1 MCANPKSVHYNTSCL
16 RKVACCSLKLVCTII
31 AKLHAHVQVL
41 NYCQAFDNKK
51 TCTNFK
57 IVMFL
62 SYYLMS
68 QRDIEKCHKWV
79 HTVTVAVPDKYQF
92 WKILLILLLIQML
105 SFFKK
110 THQQRKYFLYVKPLP
125 PLVLLKIVK
134 AETKDATTGK
144 VCDKDVPKILLEYIF
159 RTLWL

>member
-16 RKVACCSLKLVCTII
+16 RKVACCSLKLACTII
-31 AKLHAHVQVL
+31 VKPYAHVQVS
-41 NYCQAFDNKK
+41 NYCQVSNNKT
-51 TCTNFK
+51 TCTNPK
-57 IVMFL
+57 TVMFL

-125 PLVLLKIVK
+125 PLLLLKNIK
-134 AETKDATTGK
+134 AETKDATAGK
-144 VCDKDVPKILLEYIF
+144 VFDWIF
-159 RTLWL
+159 LN